1 VRRRATAAQ
10 SELDAAERRRNVRDA
25 FVADSAR
32 IRDRHI
38 ALADDVATTAATA
51 NECARAL
58 KQAGAR
64 TVTVLVVAR
73 APAPAG

>member
-1 VRRRATAAQ
+1 MRTAV
-10 SELDAAERRRNVRDA
+10 SHRNVRDA
-25 FVADSAR
+25 FIADPTR
-32 IRDRHI
+32 VHDRHI
-38 ALADDVATTAATA
+38 VLVDDVATTAATA